1 MMKVFLIFG
10 LSVGALVF
18 LNKQYPNNESL
29 KIGLLKSLMSLLSLI
44 FGIWM
49 VVSFIMWIPVGE
61 EDSASVEEPAVEQTE
76 EVVEQ
81 EEQEPVEEV
90 IEEEPVE
97 EEPVE
102 EVVEQEPIEE
112 PSVNLEQVIEET
124 NAVTDMVAGEGI
136 LFLED
141 DVRDNGTVVVQN
153 FDVMVAVLVEDD
165 ALFDDYEY
173 IQIAKAN
180 YVMNSEGV
188 IEGASFTI
196 EEGFEVFTETEKAVE
211 AFTIMVAG
219 NNSSLVASQYG
230 QSIVFE

>member
-97 EEPVE
+97 EVVE
-102 EVVEQEPIEE
+102 EVKEEPVEE

-153 FDVMVAVLVEDD
+153 FDVMVAVLVDD
-165 ALFDDYEY
+165 DVLFDDYEY

-230 QSIVFE
+230 QSIVLE

>member
-97 EEPVE
+97 EVVE
-102 EVVEQEPIEE
+102 EVKEEPVEE

-136 LFLED
+136 LFLDD
-141 DVRDNGTVVVQN
+141 DVLDNGTVVVQN

-165 ALFDDYEY
+165 VLFDDYEY

-196 EEGFEVFTETEKAVE
+196 EEGFEVFTETEKAFE

-230 QSIVFE
+230 QSIVLE

>member
-97 EEPVE
+97 EVVE
-102 EVVEQEPIEE
+102 EVKEEPVEE

-153 FDVMVAVLVEDD
+153 FDVMVAVLVDD
-165 ALFDDYEY
+165 DVLFDDYEY

-180 YVMNSEGV
+180 YIMNSEGV

-230 QSIVFE
+230 QSIVLE

>member
-76 EVVEQ
+76 EVEQ

-97 EEPVE
+97 EVVE
-102 EVVEQEPIEE
+102 EVKEEPVEE

-141 DVRDNGTVVVQN
+141 DVLDNGTVVVQN
-153 FDVMVAVLVEDD
+153 FDVMVAVLVDDD

-196 EEGFEVFTETEKAVE
+196 EEGFEVFTETEKAFE

>member
-97 EEPVE
+97 EVVE
-102 EVVEQEPIEE
+102 EVKEEPVEE

-141 DVRDNGTVVVQN
+141 DVLDNGTVVVQN
-153 FDVMVAVLVEDD
+153 FDVMVAVLVDDD

-230 QSIVFE
+230 QSIVLE

>member
-61 EDSASVEEPAVEQTE
+61 EDSASVEEPTVEQTE

-97 EEPVE
+97 EVVE
-102 EVVEQEPIEE
+102 EVKEEPVEE

-141 DVRDNGTVVVQN
+141 DVLDNGTVVVQN
-153 FDVMVAVLVEDD
+153 FDVMVAVLVDDD

-196 EEGFEVFTETEKAVE
+196 EEGFEVFTETEKAFE

>member
-49 VVSFIMWIPVGE
+49 MVSFIMWIPVGE

-76 EVVEQ
+76 EVEQ

-97 EEPVE
+97 EVVE
-102 EVVEQEPIEE
+102 EVKEEPVEE

-141 DVRDNGTVVVQN
+141 DVLDNGTVVVQN
-153 FDVMVAVLVEDD
+153 FDVMVAVLVDDD

-196 EEGFEVFTETEKAVE
+196 EEGFEVFTETEKAFE

-230 QSIVFE
+230 QSIVLE

>member
-49 VVSFIMWIPVGE
+49 MVSFIMWIPVGE

-76 EVVEQ
+76 EVEQ

-97 EEPVE
+97 EVVE
-102 EVVEQEPIEE
+102 EVKEEPVEE

-141 DVRDNGTVVVQN
+141 DVLDNGTVVVQN
-153 FDVMVAVLVEDD
+153 FDVMVAVLVDDD

-230 QSIVFE
+230 QSIVLE

>member
-97 EEPVE
+97 E
-102 EVVEQEPIEE
+102 VVEQEPVEE

-136 LFLED
+136 LFLDD
-141 DVRDNGTVVVQN
+141 DVLDNGTVVVQN

>member
-49 VVSFIMWIPVGE
+49 MVSFIMWIPVGE

-97 EEPVE
+97 EVVE
-102 EVVEQEPIEE
+102 EVKEEPVEE

-141 DVRDNGTVVVQN
+141 DVLDNGTVVVQN
-153 FDVMVAVLVEDD
+153 FDVMVAVLVDDD

>member
-97 EEPVE
+97 EVVE
-102 EVVEQEPIEE
+102 EVKEEPVEE

-153 FDVMVAVLVEDD
+153 FDVMVAVLVDD
-165 ALFDDYEY
+165 DVLFDDYEY

-180 YVMNSEGV
+180 YIMNSEGV

>member
-76 EVVEQ
+76 EVEQ

-97 EEPVE
+97 E
-102 EVVEQEPIEE
+102 VVEQEPVEE

-141 DVRDNGTVVVQN
+141 DVLDNGTVVVQN
-153 FDVMVAVLVEDD
+153 FDVMVAVLVDDD

-230 QSIVFE
+230 QSIVLE

>member
-97 EEPVE
+97 EVVE
-102 EVVEQEPIEE
+102 EVKEEPVEE

-141 DVRDNGTVVVQN
+141 DVLDNGTVVVQN
-153 FDVMVAVLVEDD
+153 FDVMVAVLVDDD

-196 EEGFEVFTETEKAVE
+196 EEGFEVFTETEKAFE

-230 QSIVFE
+230 QSIVLE

>member
-97 EEPVE
+97 E
-102 EVVEQEPIEE
+102 VVEQEPVEE

-136 LFLED
+136 LFLDD
-141 DVRDNGTVVVQN
+141 DVLDNGTVVVQN

-196 EEGFEVFTETEKAVE
+196 EEGFEVFTETEKAFE

>member
-10 LSVGALVF
+10 LSVGALV
-18 LNKQYPNNESL
+18 LMNKQYPNNESL
-29 KIGLLKSLMSLLSLI
+29 KIGLLKSLLSLLSLI

-81 EEQEPVEEV
+81 EEQEPIEEV

-97 EEPVE
+97 EVVE
-102 EVVEQEPIEE
+102 EVKEEPVEE

-141 DVRDNGTVVVQN
+141 DVLDNGTVVVQN
-153 FDVMVAVLVEDD
+153 FDVMVAVLVDDD

-196 EEGFEVFTETEKAVE
+196 EEGFEVFTETEKAFE

-230 QSIVFE
+230 QSIVLE

>member
-18 LNKQYPNNESL
+18 LNKQYPNNKSL

-97 EEPVE
+97 E
-102 EVVEQEPIEE
+102 

-141 DVRDNGTVVVQN
+141 DVLDNGTVVVQN
-153 FDVMVAVLVEDD
+153 FDVMVAVLVDDD

>member
-90 IEEEPVE
+90 VEEVKEEPV
-97 EEPVE
+97 
-102 EVVEQEPIEE
+102 EE

-141 DVRDNGTVVVQN
+141 DVLDNGTVVVQN
-153 FDVMVAVLVEDD
+153 FDVMVAVLVDDD

-196 EEGFEVFTETEKAVE
+196 EEGFEVFTETEKAFE

-230 QSIVFE
+230 QSIVLE

>member
-97 EEPVE
+97 EVVE
-102 EVVEQEPIEE
+102 EVKEEPVEE

-153 FDVMVAVLVEDD
+153 FDVMVAVLVDDD

>member
-97 EEPVE
+97 EVVE
-102 EVVEQEPIEE
+102 EVKEEPVEE

-141 DVRDNGTVVVQN
+141 DVLDNGTVVVQN
-153 FDVMVAVLVEDD
+153 FDVMVAVLVDDD

-196 EEGFEVFTETEKAVE
+196 EEGFEVFTETEKAFE

>member
-97 EEPVE
+97 E
-102 EVVEQEPIEE
+102 

-141 DVRDNGTVVVQN
+141 DVLDNGTVVVQN
-153 FDVMVAVLVEDD
+153 FDVMVAVLVDDD

>member
-1 MMKVFLIFG
+1 MKVFLIFG

-97 EEPVE
+97 EVVE
-102 EVVEQEPIEE
+102 EVKEEPVEE

-141 DVRDNGTVVVQN
+141 DVLDNGTVVVQN
-153 FDVMVAVLVEDD
+153 FDVMVAVLVDDD

-196 EEGFEVFTETEKAVE
+196 EEGFEVFTETEKAFE

-230 QSIVFE
+230 QSIVLE

>member
-49 VVSFIMWIPVGE
+49 MVSFIMWIPVGE

-76 EVVEQ
+76 EVEQ

-97 EEPVE
+97 EVVE
-102 EVVEQEPIEE
+102 EVKEEPVEE

-136 LFLED
+136 LFLDD
-141 DVRDNGTVVVQN
+141 DVLDNGTVVVQN

-196 EEGFEVFTETEKAVE
+196 EEGFEVFTETEKAFE

-230 QSIVFE
+230 QSIVLE

>member
-18 LNKQYPNNESL
+18 LNKQYPNNKSL

-76 EVVEQ
+76 EVEQ

-97 EEPVE
+97 EVVE
-102 EVVEQEPIEE
+102 EVKEEPVEE

-141 DVRDNGTVVVQN
+141 DVLDNGTVVVQN
-153 FDVMVAVLVEDD
+153 FDVMVAVLVDDD

-196 EEGFEVFTETEKAVE
+196 EEGFEVFTETEKAFE

-230 QSIVFE
+230 QSIVLE

>member
-1 MMKVFLIFG
+1 MKVFLIFG

-97 EEPVE
+97 EVVE
-102 EVVEQEPIEE
+102 EVKEEPVEE

-141 DVRDNGTVVVQN
+141 DVLDNGTVVVQN
-153 FDVMVAVLVEDD
+153 FDVMVAVLVDDD

-196 EEGFEVFTETEKAVE
+196 EEGFEVFTETEKAFE

>member
-97 EEPVE
+97 E
-102 EVVEQEPIEE
+102 VVEQEPVEE

-136 LFLED
+136 LFLDD
-141 DVRDNGTVVVQN
+141 DVLDNGTVVVQN
-153 FDVMVAVLVEDD
+153 FDVMVAVLVDDD

>member
-97 EEPVE
+97 EVVE
-102 EVVEQEPIEE
+102 EVKEEPVEE

-136 LFLED
+136 LFLDD
-141 DVRDNGTVVVQN
+141 DVLDNGTVVVQN

-165 ALFDDYEY
+165 VLFDDYEY

-230 QSIVFE
+230 QSIVLE

>member
-97 EEPVE
+97 E
-102 EVVEQEPIEE
+102 VVEQEPVEE

-141 DVRDNGTVVVQN
+141 DVLDNGTVVVQN
-153 FDVMVAVLVEDD
+153 FDVMVAVLVDDD

>member
-76 EVVEQ
+76 EVEQ

-97 EEPVE
+97 EVVE
-102 EVVEQEPIEE
+102 EVKEEPVEE

-141 DVRDNGTVVVQN
+141 DVLDNGTVVVQN
-153 FDVMVAVLVEDD
+153 FDVMVAVLVDDD

-196 EEGFEVFTETEKAVE
+196 EEGFEVFTETEKAFE

-230 QSIVFE
+230 QSIVLE

>member
-90 IEEEPVE
+90 IEEEPI
-97 EEPVE
+97 E
-102 EVVEQEPIEE
+102 EVVEEVKEEPVEE

-141 DVRDNGTVVVQN
+141 DVLDNGTVVVQN
-153 FDVMVAVLVEDD
+153 FDVMVAVLVDDD

-196 EEGFEVFTETEKAVE
+196 EEGFEVFTETEKAFE

-230 QSIVFE
+230 QSIVLE

>member
-136 LFLED
+136 LFLDD
-141 DVRDNGTVVVQN
+141 DVLDNGTVVVQN
-153 FDVMVAVLVEDD
+153 FDVMVAVLVDDD

-196 EEGFEVFTETEKAVE
+196 EEGFEVFTETEKAFE

-230 QSIVFE
+230 QSIVLE

>member
-97 EEPVE
+97 EVVE
-102 EVVEQEPIEE
+102 EVKEEPVEE

-136 LFLED
+136 LFLDD
-141 DVRDNGTVVVQN
+141 DVLDNGTVVVQN
-153 FDVMVAVLVEDD
+153 FDVMVAVLVDDD

>member
-76 EVVEQ
+76 EVEQ

-97 EEPVE
+97 EVVE
-102 EVVEQEPIEE
+102 EVKEEPVEE

-141 DVRDNGTVVVQN
+141 DVLDNGTVVVQN
-153 FDVMVAVLVEDD
+153 FDVMVAVLVDDD

>member
-97 EEPVE
+97 E
-102 EVVEQEPIEE
+102 VVEQEPVEE

-136 LFLED
+136 LFLDD
-141 DVRDNGTVVVQN
+141 DVLDNGTVVVQN

-230 QSIVFE
+230 QSIVLE

>member
-61 EDSASVEEPAVEQTE
+61 EDSASVEEPTVEQTE

-97 EEPVE
+97 EVVE
-102 EVVEQEPIEE
+102 EVKEEPVEE

-153 FDVMVAVLVEDD
+153 FDVMVAVLVDDD

-196 EEGFEVFTETEKAVE
+196 EEGFEVFTETEKAFE

>member
-81 EEQEPVEEV
+81 EEQEPIEEV

-97 EEPVE
+97 EVVE
-102 EVVEQEPIEE
+102 EVKEEPVEE

-141 DVRDNGTVVVQN
+141 DVLDNGTVVVQN
-153 FDVMVAVLVEDD
+153 FDVMVAVLVDDD

-196 EEGFEVFTETEKAVE
+196 EEGFEVFTETEKAFE

-230 QSIVFE
+230 QSIVLE

>member
-97 EEPVE
+97 E
-102 EVVEQEPIEE
+102 VVEQEPVEE

-141 DVRDNGTVVVQN
+141 DVLDNGTVVVQN
-153 FDVMVAVLVEDD
+153 FDVMVAVLVDDD

-196 EEGFEVFTETEKAVE
+196 EEGFEVFTETEKAFE

>member
-18 LNKQYPNNESL
+18 LNKQYPNNKSL

-97 EEPVE
+97 E
-102 EVVEQEPIEE
+102 VVEQEPVEE

-136 LFLED
+136 LFLDD
-141 DVRDNGTVVVQN
+141 DVLDNGTVVVQN

-196 EEGFEVFTETEKAVE
+196 EEGFEVFTETEKAFE

>member
-76 EVVEQ
+76 EVEQ

-97 EEPVE
+97 E
-102 EVVEQEPIEE
+102 VVEQEPVEE

-136 LFLED
+136 LFLDD
-141 DVRDNGTVVVQN
+141 DVLDNGTVVVQN
-153 FDVMVAVLVEDD
+153 FDVMVAVLVDDD

>member
-61 EDSASVEEPAVEQTE
+61 EDSASVEEPTVEQTE

-97 EEPVE
+97 EVVE
-102 EVVEQEPIEE
+102 EVKEEPVEE

-141 DVRDNGTVVVQN
+141 DVLDNGTVVVQN
-153 FDVMVAVLVEDD
+153 FDVMVAVLVDDD